1 MDVQIIDNSLDI
13 HINENV
19 LDVVSIGTVI
29 ERKGQDHT
37 DDTFIAGENINGHKV
52 VYLKDGKIYT
62 ASNDN
67 LECVNK
73 IVGMSTTSA
82 LSGEQIIIKRKGI
95 VPLNLWGLIPNSI
108 YYLGINGNLTNVAP
122 TSGAWAIMGVAIDA
136 NNFNLD
142 KQITVKL

>member
-29 ERKGQDHT
+29 EKQGQDHT

-52 VYLKDGKIYT
+52 VYLKNGKLYT

-67 LECVNK
+67 LECINT
-73 IVGMSTTSA
+73 IVGMSTSSA
-82 LSGEQIIIKRKGI
+82 LSGESIVIKIKGI
-95 VPLNLWGLIPNSI
+95 VSLNLWGLIPNSI
-108 YYLGINGNLTNVAP
+108 YYLGMNGNLTSIAP

>member
-29 ERKGQDHT
+29 EKQGRDYT
-37 DDTFIAGENINGHKV
+37 DDTFIAGEALSGHKI
-52 VYLKDGKIYT
+52 VYLKDGKVFT

-67 LECVNK
+67 LDCINS
-73 IVGMSTTSA
+73 IVGITQNA
-82 LSGEQIIIKRKGI
+82 CLANEQIVIKRKGI
-95 VPLNLWGLIPNSI
+95 VSLNLWGLIPNSI